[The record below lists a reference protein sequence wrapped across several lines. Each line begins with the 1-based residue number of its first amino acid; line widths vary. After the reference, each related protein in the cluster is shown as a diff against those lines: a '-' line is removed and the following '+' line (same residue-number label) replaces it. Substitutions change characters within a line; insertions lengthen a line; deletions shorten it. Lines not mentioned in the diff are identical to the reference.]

1 MNNNVESERKMS
13 LLSGEHYDTDRLQSL
28 RRKCMTRLVPA
39 AMNTIA
45 TEEVANRRG
54 RTLYCKERELIM
66 ERVNSRC
73 NPELKQ
79 LMNFH
84 TEAEI
89 ERENKLEVDSRMQL
103 PKFDAPVCVY
113 GN

>member
-1 MNNNVESERKMS
+1 
-13 LLSGEHYDTDRLQSL
+13 
-28 RRKCMTRLVPA
+28 
-39 AMNTIA
+39 
-45 TEEVANRRG
+45 
-54 RTLYCKERELIM
+54 M

-113 GN
+113 GNWWLSHREREAKDIMQGDNRAYE